1 MSDKKW
7 VFILLAL
14 ITALAIAQPARAAQG
29 AASVTVYYF
38 YDNPCASCNEEG
50 KFNDKLNSAVGNE
63 KQGVELQ
70 VLCFN
75 TFHTAD
81 EDKFNSTCEKLN
93 IPKEKRVTPMVI
105 INGTV
110 LAGQEEIDSSLGT
123 TFSAEKQKALEQAA
137 ATDPSASRPVY
148 FYVSPCDECAAVKDY
163 LANLPKTY
171 AVEYNGR
178 QFDST
183 LFIDSYNIA
192 EPQNL
197 ELVKKYFK
205 SYNVPDSKQ
214 KVPIIFLRDGYL
226 SGKEE
231 ITIGLQPAIRAGRCI
246 DIAQLTGR
254 ETLKPYEWPAI
265 LLTGLVNGF
274 NPCSISMLLLLITLL
289 LARKASV
296 LKLGMLFIVG
306 KFIAYMAL
314 GTLLFSMLEAIDNS
328 VVKNVT
334 AVIKYILLAVVL
346 AVAAINISDFF
357 AAKNEN
363 YNKVRLQL
371 PVGLRRLNHKWLK
384 GISTI
389 ADGPL
394 LLLLALALGMAISV
408 GEFLCTG
415 QIYLA
420 TIIYLLKRSTELNLQ
435 TLTAFLVYV
444 IGMLLP
450 LIVITLAVHKGKALF
465 NVSELARKNMPLIKL
480 VSAVVF
486 IAFAVI
492 IVIWF

>member
-1 MSDKKW
+1 MSHKKW
-7 VFILLAL
+7 VFILLTL
-14 ITALAIAQPARAAQG
+14 IISLFFTQSAWAAQG
-29 AASVTVYYF
+29 GAEITVYYF
-38 YDNPCASCNEEG
+38 YENPCASCNEEG
-50 KFNDKLNSAVGNE
+50 KFDDKFDSTVGNE

-81 EDKFNSTCEKLN
+81 EDKFKSTCDKLN
-93 IPKEKRVTPMVI
+93 IPKEKRIIPMVI

-110 LAGQEEIDSSLGT
+110 LSGQAEIDSSLGT
-123 TFSAEKQKALEQAA
+123 AFSAEKRKALEHAA
-137 ATDPSASRPVY
+137 ATDPYASRPVY
-148 FYVSPCDECAAVKDY
+148 FYISPCDECAAVKDF
-163 LANLPKTY
+163 LANMPKTFM
-171 AVEYNGR
+171 VDYNDR
-178 QFDST
+178 QLESA
-183 LFIDSYNIA
+183 LYIDSYNIS

-197 ELVKKYFK
+197 ELIKNYFK
-205 SYNVPDSKQ
+205 IYNVPDSKQ

-231 ITIGLQPAIRAGRCI
+231 ITNGLQTAIKGGRCM
-246 DIAQLTGR
+246 DITRLSGEA
-254 ETLKPYEWPAI
+254 TLKPYEWPAI

-274 NPCSISMLLLLITLL
+274 NPCSISMLLFLIALL

-314 GTLLFSMLEAIDNS
+314 GTLLFSMLAAIENN
-328 VVKNVT
+328 VVRDLT
-334 AVIKYILLAVVL
+334 AVVKYILIAVVL
-346 AVAAINISDFF
+346 VVAAINISDFF

-371 PVGLRRLNHKWLK
+371 PVGLRKLNHKWLNGVK
-384 GISTI
+384 
-389 ADGPL
+389 AVANGPML
-394 LLLLALALGMAISV
+394 PLLALALGMAISV

-420 TIIYLLKRSTELNLQ
+420 TIIYLLKRSTELSLQ

-444 IGMLLP
+444 FAMLVP
-450 LIVITLAVHKGKALF
+450 LAAITLAIHKGKELF
-465 NVSELARKNMPLIKL
+465 DVSELARKNMPLIKL
-480 VSAVVF
+480 ISAVVF

-492 IVIWF
+492 ILIWF